1 MLVLTL
7 TATPTEAKV
16 IGQARITALAA
27 DTGSARALS
36 RLGVALVALGAFG
49 VTPTERTT
57 RGDVTSTRLRQIESI
72 ILKCVKIA

>member
-7 TATPTEAKV
+7 TATPAEAKV

-36 RLGVALVALGAFG
+36 RLGVALVAFGAFG

-57 RGDVTSTRLRQIESI
+57 RRNVTSAGLQQIEDI
-72 ILKCVKIA
+72 IL